1 MVTGTPTI
9 APNLKTLELTA
20 RLDQLYSQARMK
32 KRRYYEEWRRNYL
45 LVNNKMWSE
54 SRTAN
59 WMPSPTSSEI
69 FPIISSLIAW
79 MTDQSVIFSVS
90 AAADPHTLYAQ
101 WLSTLSND
109 LENILQSVWL
119 NNDEDTEVYLSLWDA
134 ALYGCG
140 ILKTVWDAGLN
151 RGLGDAVFHRIDP
164 WSFYPDPNATSMK
177 DAQYFIEVQR
187 LSFEEIERRFP
198 LAYDELVAAEAFI
211 AQGSSED
218 YDSRP
223 NIYDAEQYPKANP
236 GALPG
241 SGSTGALGPNA
252 NTSTFGRPGQGR
264 RNYTITDGVIVHEY
278 WIRENVVEP
287 IEESPL
293 KEKPN
298 PNYEYP
304 DPVVYDE
311 WRVVVVA
318 SGVILMDE
326 KVSDLWSTGRHPYTR
341 YCFDDIGDFWGI
353 SLVSHLA
360 PAQIAINRL
369 LGVVQSN
376 AELIGNPIFMEPE
389 DSGINRTA
397 IINRPGQR
405 LRLKGGP
412 NANPQNNPF
421 WLTPPALPNFIT
433 DTIQFWINRM
443 ENISGLSQISKGQTP
458 PPRTPS
464 ASVSATQESGFVRVR
479 QAMRNLEDCLRI
491 AGNLQAELITENYTT
506 PRVVAIVGPDGEQ
519 SSLQLSARHF
529 YEGSDEG
536 TFPFRF
542 SIFIDAGANNP
553 TSRQSRI
560 AEADT
565 LFAMQAIDRTALL
578 QAHNY
583 PHWQEINSRMEEKEQ
598 NQALQ
603 HALSSGGG
611 AGKRVKGG
619 RTT

>member
-1 MVTGTPTI
+1 MTDTATATG
-9 APNLKTLELTA
+9 LEEMELIS
-20 RLDQLYSQARMK
+20 RLDTMYSNARTK
-32 KRRYYEEWRRNYL
+32 KRRYYEDWRRNYL

-69 FPIISSLIAW
+69 FPIVSALIAW

-90 AAADPHTLYAQ
+90 AAADPNTLYSQ
-101 WLSTLSND
+101 WLGKLSND
-109 LENILQSVWL
+109 LETILQSNWL
-119 NNDEDTEVYLSLWDA
+119 NNGLDDQVYLSLWDSA
-134 ALYGCG
+134 MYGCG
-140 ILKTVWDAGLN
+140 ILKTVWDSGLD
-151 RGLGDAVFHRIDP
+151 RGLGDAIFRRIDP
-164 WSFYPDPNATSMK
+164 WSFYPDPNANCMD

-198 LAYDELVAAEAFI
+198 LAYDDLIAAESFI
-211 AQGSSED
+211 ANGSSED
-218 YDSRP
+218 YDSKP

-241 SGSTGALGPNA
+241 SGTTGSLGPNA

-264 RNYTITDGVIVHEY
+264 RKYTTTDGVIVREF
-278 WIRENVVEP
+278 WLRENRVEAIEDSP
-287 IEESPL
+287 I
-293 KEKPN
+293 KEPPN
-298 PNYEYP
+298 PNYVYP
-304 DPVVYDE
+304 DPIVYDE
-311 WRVVVVA
+311 WRVVVEA

-326 KVSDLWSTGRHPYTR
+326 LVSDLWSTGRHPYTR
-341 YCFDDIGDFWGI
+341 YCFDDIGDFWGV

-412 NANPQNNPF
+412 NANPANNPF
-421 WLTPPALPNFIT
+421 WLVPPALPSFIT
-433 DTIQFWINRM
+433 ETIQFWIQRM
-443 ENISGLSQISKGQTP
+443 ENISGLGQVSKGSLP
-458 PPRTPS
+458 PARTPS
-464 ASVSATQESGFVRVR
+464 SSVAATQESGFVRVR

-519 SSLQLSARHF
+519 TSLQLSARHF
-529 YEGSDEG
+529 YEGGDDGSI
-536 TFPFRF
+536 PFRF

-565 LFAMQAIDRTALL
+565 LFAMQAIDRQALL
-578 QAHNY
+578 AAHNY
-583 PHWQEINSRMEEKEQ
+583 PHAMEIDQRMQQHEQ
-598 NQALQ
+598 NAALQ
-603 HALSSGGG
+603 HALQGG
-611 AGKRVKGG
+611 GKRVKAG

>member
-1 MVTGTPTI
+1 MPATSELTG
-9 APNLKTLELTA
+9 LEDLELVA
-20 RLDQLYSQARMK
+20 KLDQLYSAARMK

-45 LVNNKMWSE
+45 LLNNKMWAE

-59 WMPSPTSSEI
+59 WMPSPTDSEI
-69 FPIISSLIAW
+69 YPIVSALIAW

-90 AAADPHTLYAQ
+90 AAADPHTLYAD
-101 WLSTLSND
+101 WLGHLSND
-109 LENILQSVWL
+109 LEAILQSNWI
-119 NNDEDTEVYLSLWDA
+119 NNDEDKEVYLSLWDA

-140 ILKTVWDAGLN
+140 ILKTVWDSGLV
-151 RGLGDAVFHRIDP
+151 RGMGDAVFRRIDV
-164 WSFYPDPNATSMK
+164 WNFYPDPNATSMN
-177 DAQYFIEVQR
+177 DSQYFIEVQR
-187 LSFEEIERRFP
+187 LSFDEIQRRFP
-198 LAYDELVAAEAFI
+198 LAYDRIIAAESDL

-218 YDSRP
+218 FDSKP
-223 NIYDAEQYPKANP
+223 NIYDAEQYPKSNP
-236 GALPG
+236 GAMPG
-241 SGSTGALGPNA
+241 SGTLPNPGPNA
-252 NTSTFGRPGQGR
+252 STGTYGLPGQGR
-264 RNYTITDGVIVHEY
+264 RKHRVMADGVIVKEY
-278 WIRENVVEP
+278 WLRENVVEP
-287 IEESPL
+287 IEDSPI

-311 WRVVVVA
+311 WRVVVEA

-326 KVSDLWSTGRHPYTR
+326 KVSDLWSSGRQPYTR

-421 WLTPPALPNFIT
+421 WLTPPALPTFIT

-443 ENISGLSQISKGQTP
+443 ENISGIGSATKGNLP
-458 PPRTPS
+458 PNRTPS
-464 ASVSATQESGFVRVR
+464 SSVVATQESGFVRVR
-479 QAMRNLEDCLRI
+479 QAMRNLEDCLRTT
-491 AGNLQAELITENYTT
+491 GDLQAELITENYTT

-519 SSLQLSARHF
+519 TSLQLSARHF
-529 YEGSDEG
+529 YEAGIDGS
-536 TFPFRF
+536 FPFRF

-565 LFAMQAIDRTALL
+565 LFAMQGIDRLALL

-583 PHWQEINSRMEEKEQ
+583 PHFQDINARMEQKEQ
-598 NQALQ
+598 NMALQQALK
-603 HALSSGGG
+603 GGG
-611 AGKRVKGG
+611 SRVKAG
-619 RTT
+619 RTS

>member
-1 MVTGTPTI
+1 MAATTT
-9 APNLKTLELTA
+9 ASTSLKTMELVA
-20 RLDQLYSQARMK
+20 KLDQLYSQARLK
-32 KRRYYEEWRRNYL
+32 KRRYYQDWRRNYL
-45 LVNNKMWSE
+45 LTNNRMWTE

-69 FPIISSLIAW
+69 FPIVSALIAW
-79 MTDQSVIFSVS
+79 MTDQSVVFSVS
-90 AAADPHTLYAQ
+90 ASSDPHTLYAQ
-101 WLSTLSND
+101 WLGKLSND
-109 LENILQSVWL
+109 LETILQSNWL
-119 NNDEDTEVYLSLWDA
+119 NNNLDDEVYLSIWDA
-134 ALYGCG
+134 AMYGCG
-140 ILKTVWDAGLN
+140 ILKTCWDAGLD
-151 RGLGDAVFHRIDP
+151 RGLGDAVFHRVDP
-164 WSFYPDPNATSMK
+164 WSFYPDPNATSLK
-177 DAQYFIEVQR
+177 DAQYFVEVQR
-187 LSFEEIERRFP
+187 LSFDEIQRRFP
-198 LAYDELVAAEAFI
+198 LAYDALIAAESDI
-211 AQGSSED
+211 AAGGQGED
-218 YDSRP
+218 FDSKP
-223 NIYDAEQYPKANP
+223 NIYDIDQYPKSNP

-241 SGSTGALGPNA
+241 SGTTGSLGPNA
-252 NTSTFGRPGQGR
+252 SSSTFGRPGQGR
-264 RNYTITDGVIVHEY
+264 KTQQAISDGVIVREY

-287 IEESPL
+287 ISESPI

-304 DPVVYDE
+304 DPVIYDE
-311 WRVVVVA
+311 WRVVVEA
-318 SGVILMDE
+318 SGVVLMDE
-326 KVSDLWSTGRHPYTR
+326 KVSDLWSSGRHPYTR

-412 NANPQNNPF
+412 NANPANNPF

-443 ENISGLSQISKGQTP
+443 ENISGLGQTSKGSLP
-458 PPRTPS
+458 PSRTPS
-464 ASVSATQESGFVRVR
+464 SSVVATQESGFVRVR

-491 AGNLQAELITENYTT
+491 SGDLMAELITENYTT
-506 PRVVAIVGPDGEQ
+506 PRVMAIVGPDGEQ

-529 YEGSDEG
+529 YEGADDGS
-536 TFPFRF
+536 FPFRF

-565 LFAMQAIDRTALL
+565 LFAMQAIDRQALL
-578 QAHNY
+578 AAHNY

-603 HALSSGGG
+603 AALHGP
-611 AGKRVKGG
+611 GKRVKAG

>member
-1 MVTGTPTI
+1 MSPRT
-9 APNLKTLELTA
+9 KTHDPSLDSLELVSKLDTMYNNA
-20 RLDQLYSQARMK
+20 RTR

-45 LVNNKMWSE
+45 LTNNKMFSE

-90 AAADPHTLYAQ
+90 AASDPHTLYSQ
-101 WLSTLSND
+101 WLGKLSND
-109 LENILQSVWL
+109 LENILQSNWL
-119 NNDEDTEVYLSLWDA
+119 NNGLDDEVYLSIWDA

-140 ILKTVWDAGLN
+140 ILKTVWDAGLC
-151 RGLGDAVFHRIDP
+151 RGLGDAVFRRIDP
-164 WSFYPDPNATSMK
+164 WSFYPDPNATNLK
-177 DAQYFIEVQR
+177 DAQYFVEVQR
-187 LSFEEIERRFP
+187 LSFEEVQRRFP
-198 LAYDELVAAEAFI
+198 LAYDELIAAEASI
-211 AQGSSED
+211 AEGSSGD

-223 NIYDAEQYPKANP
+223 NIYDSESYPKANP

-241 SGSTGALGPNA
+241 SGTSGHLGAKA

-264 RNYTITDGVIVHEY
+264 RTHSQSDGVIVHEY
-278 WIRENVVEP
+278 WMRENVVEDLAD
-287 IEESPL
+287 SPL
-293 KEKPN
+293 KEPPN
-298 PNYEYP
+298 PNYDYP
-304 DPVVYDE
+304 DPIVYDE

-318 SGVILMDE
+318 SGVVLMDE
-326 KVSDLWSTGRHPYTR
+326 KVSDLWSSGRHPYTR

-412 NANPQNNPF
+412 NANPANNPF
-421 WLTPPALPNFIT
+421 WLTPPALPTFIT
-433 DTIQFWINRM
+433 DQIQFWINRM
-443 ENISGLSQISKGQTP
+443 ENISGLGQVTKGSLP

-479 QAMRNLEDCLRI
+479 QAMRNLEDCLRVS
-491 AGNLQAELITENYTT
+491 GNLQAELITENYTT
-506 PRVVAIVGPDGEQ
+506 PRIVAIVGPEGEQ
-519 SSLQLSARHF
+519 TSLQLSARHF
-529 YEGSDEG
+529 YEASDQG
-536 TFPFRF
+536 TLPFRF
-542 SIFIDAGANNP
+542 AIFIDAGANNP

-565 LFAMQAIDRTALL
+565 LFAMHGIDRRALL

-583 PHWQEINSRMEEKEQ
+583 PHADEIDQRMEQKEQ
-598 NQALQ
+598 QEAAAHLAQ
-603 HALSSGGG
+603 GGN
-611 AGKRVKGG
+611 KRVKAG